1 MGATDFQSV
10 TNGYAERADSIM
22 ELLGTGNN
30 GQDNLDVLCGLLQP
44 IQSPRK
50 RLGKHPGSRIR
61 VFSSDITFRLR
72 GLV

>member
-1 MGATDFQSV
+1 MGDLDRQPI
-10 TNGYAERADSIM
+10 TNGHAERADSIM

-44 IQSPRK
+44 IQSSRK

-61 VFSSDITFRLR
+61 VTSSDITFRLR
-72 GLV
+72 ALR